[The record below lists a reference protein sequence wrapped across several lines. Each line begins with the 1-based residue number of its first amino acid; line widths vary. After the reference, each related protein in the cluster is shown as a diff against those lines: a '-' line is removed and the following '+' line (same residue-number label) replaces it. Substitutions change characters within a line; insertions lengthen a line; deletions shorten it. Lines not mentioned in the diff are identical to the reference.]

1 LNTWPGKKK
10 RKMGNLDF
18 KIQRANSLLNLA
30 TNIERLEKDY
40 WRDEKNGE
48 VSTLHVILAGPHNKI
63 DVRGTVI
70 DIIEEALLLAE
81 EVGLEIFEAQQKRKE
96 KNVES

>member
-1 LNTWPGKKK
+1 
-10 RKMGNLDF
+10 MGNLDF
-18 KIQRANSLLNLA
+18 KIQRANNLLNLA

-40 WRDEKNGE
+40 WRDEKDGQ
-48 VSTLHVILAGPHNKI
+48 VSTLHVVLEDNNI

-70 DIIEEALLLAE
+70 DLITEAILLAE
-81 EVGLEIFEAQQKRKE
+81 EVGLEIFEVKQKRKE